1 MLKPRHTADSKT
13 EVGIDEAGRGCLWGP
28 LVAGAVEWPL
38 EAAWTEE
45 IRNISA
51 MIKDSKKVT
60 PKRRATLEVA
70 IKQHAVAWSIGR
82 VEAAEIDTL
91 GMTKANRLAFQRA
104 ITGLGKT
111 PERILIDGILG
122 LNSGIEEV
130 VEPKGD
136 GTYLAIAAASIIAKE
151 GRDRMV
157 KEMCLADSALQDKY
171 ALLSSKGYGTATHRN
186 AILTHGVHSEHRKL
200 FLRKLLGVDHT
211 ITSDANDVCLICD

>member
-1 MLKPRHTADSKT
+1 
-13 EVGIDEAGRGCLWGP
+13 
-28 LVAGAVEWPL
+28 
-38 EAAWTEE
+38 
-45 IRNISA
+45 

-60 PKRRATLEVA
+60 PKRRAALEAA
-70 IKQHAVAWSIGR
+70 IKQHALAWSIGR

-104 ITGLGKT
+104 IAGLGKP

-122 LNSGIEEV
+122 LNSGVEEI

-136 GTYLAIAAASIIAKE
+136 VTYLAIAAASIIAKE

-186 AILTHGVHSEHRKL
+186 AIITHGVHSEHRKL
-200 FLRKLLGVDHT
+200 FLRKLLGLDHT

>member
-1 MLKPRHTADSKT
+1 
-13 EVGIDEAGRGCLWGP
+13 
-28 LVAGAVEWPL
+28 
-38 EAAWTEE
+38 
-45 IRNISA
+45 

-60 PKRRATLEVA
+60 PKRRAALEAA

-104 ITGLGKT
+104 IAGLGKP

-122 LNSGIEEV
+122 LNSGIEEI

-186 AILTHGVHSEHRKL
+186 AIITHGVHGEHRKL
-200 FLRKLLGVDHT
+200 FLRKLLGLDHT